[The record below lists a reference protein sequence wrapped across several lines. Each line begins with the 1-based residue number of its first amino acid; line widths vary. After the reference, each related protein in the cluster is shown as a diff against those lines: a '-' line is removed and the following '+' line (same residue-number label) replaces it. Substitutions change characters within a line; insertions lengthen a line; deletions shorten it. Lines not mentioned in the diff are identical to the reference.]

1 MSMTDGNTFNQLGYP
16 NIPTPPTPPEVKK
29 FHQPEPGTARVHQ
42 VEASDAASTLVHGVS
57 TKSSFTSGSLLN
69 PPRKTLFQQKLQD
82 LNESVYTTAPL
93 GWSRYRRAR
102 LADGFNEE
110 AAAGVKMVKGLDLR
124 EVVNPSKSAQDVET
138 EAQEGHAAYVNSHN
152 AYFVGERIDRKYDSG
167 HYSEDGTFGA
177 PTPHFNDGRDVGKT
191 LRWLGEMKTSYG
203 SKASWKRSGNT
214 EAQSGKADNVRG
226 GYTLPL
232 PPDHAFGR
240 PLIRDEFGVAGVLD
254 AARARPYVKD
264 GDQRR
269 SLVNAVRHQLKKL
282 NFNNFPS
289 LLKAFRHYDKKGRGK
304 IDKDDLQ
311 AACRQLQLDVSGP
324 VLDDLMELCDNDGDG
339 LIDFLEF
346 ANFLNWKDKMPI
358 GGLEQRIITD
368 ERPTGGAPD
377 DPPSDP
383 SQPPPP
389 SLALIE
395 PEDLEPVEPGGTK
408 KIPRTLRQPRA
419 VPDHFATSSSLIGA
433 DRDDSASSK
442 SSGQIRNL
450 KKKKKNTTL
459 SLSFCNR
466 VSSRAGGR
474 TFGIPSIRF
483 DLPTPRIR
491 RVGDCVNYGDT
502 LTARGL
508 LHPSIHAA
516 QGVTREHFLCPRS
529 KKEIA
534 EIFTN
539 IGVSV
544 SEETFEEAWKLA
556 STRQPSG
563 EVCVYDF
570 RNVLEEIKEM

>member
-42 VEASDAASTLVHGVS
+42 VEASDVASTLVHGVS

-254 AARARPYVKD
+254 AAKARPYVKD

-408 KIPRTLRQPRA
+408 KIPRTLRRPTA
-419 VPDHFATSSSLIGA
+419 VPDHFTTSSSLIGA
-433 DRDDSASSK
+433 DRDDSASS
-442 SSGQIRNL
+442 
-450 KKKKKNTTL
+450 
-459 SLSFCNR
+459 
-466 VSSRAGGR
+466 GR

-483 DLPTPRIR
+483 DLPTPRVR

-516 QGVTREHFLCPRS
+516 RGVTREHFLCPRS